1 MIKKI
6 MPIRIKIM
14 SISNETGVINR
25 DPSYFTLAE
34 TNLMVIYNPGTRL
47 GLIEELKAMM
57 KYLSPEETELHD
69 LTLST
74 LRKLERMTDT
84 AFAALD
90 LEIDGL

>member
-1 MIKKI
+1 
-6 MPIRIKIM
+6 
-14 SISNETGVINR
+14 
-25 DPSYFTLAE
+25 
-34 TNLMVIYNPGTRL
+34 MVIYNPGTRL

-57 KYLSPEETELHD
+57 NYLSPEETELHD

-90 LEIDGL
+90 LEIDGF

>member
-1 MIKKI
+1 MTH
-6 MPIRIKIM
+6 P
-14 SISNETGVINR
+14 T
-25 DPSYFTLAE
+25 FTLAE

-57 KYLSPEETELHD
+57 NYLSPEETELHD
-69 LTLST
+69 

>member
-1 MIKKI
+1 MTHS
-6 MPIRIKIM
+6 P
-14 SISNETGVINR
+14 
-25 DPSYFTLAE
+25 FTLAE

-57 KYLSPEETELHD
+57 KYLSPEETDLQA

-90 LEIDGL
+90 LEIDGF

>member
-1 MIKKI
+1 MTN
-6 MPIRIKIM
+6 PI
-14 SISNETGVINR
+14 
-25 DPSYFTLAE
+25 FTLAE
-34 TNLMVIYNPGTRL
+34 TNLVVIYNPGTRL

-57 KYLSPEETELHD
+57 NYLSPEETELHD

-74 LRKLERMTDT
+74 LRKLERLTDT

>member
-1 MIKKI
+1 MTH
-6 MPIRIKIM
+6 P
-14 SISNETGVINR
+14 T
-25 DPSYFTLAE
+25 FTLAE

-47 GLIEELKAMM
+47 GLIEELKGMM
-57 KYLSPEETELHD
+57 KYLSPEETDLQA

-74 LRKLERMTDT
+74 LGKLERMTDA

>member
-1 MIKKI
+1 MTH
-6 MPIRIKIM
+6 P
-14 SISNETGVINR
+14 T
-25 DPSYFTLAE
+25 FTLAE

-57 KYLSPEETELHD
+57 KYLSPEETDLQA

-74 LRKLERMTDT
+74 LGKLERLTDT

>member
-1 MIKKI
+1 MDFTFEEQEL
-6 MPIRIKIM
+6 M
-14 SISNETGVINR
+14 S
-25 DPSYFTLAE
+25 
-34 TNLMVIYNPGTRL
+34 IYNPGTRL

-57 KYLSPEETELHD
+57 NYLSPEETELHD

-74 LRKLERMTDT
+74 LRKLERMTDA

>member
-1 MIKKI
+1 MTH
-6 MPIRIKIM
+6 PI
-14 SISNETGVINR
+14 
-25 DPSYFTLAE
+25 FTLAE

-57 KYLSPEETELHD
+57 KYLSPEERELHD
-69 LTLST
+69 LT
-74 LRKLERMTDT
+74 LRKLERMTDA

>member
-1 MIKKI
+1 MTHS
-6 MPIRIKIM
+6 P
-14 SISNETGVINR
+14 
-25 DPSYFTLAE
+25 FTLAE

-57 KYLSPEETELHD
+57 KYLSPEETD
-69 LTLST
+69 LQALMLST
-74 LRKLERMTDT
+74 LGKLERLTDT

>member
-1 MIKKI
+1 MAH
-6 MPIRIKIM
+6 P
-14 SISNETGVINR
+14 T
-25 DPSYFTLAE
+25 FTLAE

-57 KYLSPEETELHD
+57 TYLSPEETDLHD
-69 LTLST
+69 LTMST
-74 LRKLERMTDT
+74 LRKLERLTDT

>member
-1 MIKKI
+1 MTHS
-6 MPIRIKIM
+6 P
-14 SISNETGVINR
+14 
-25 DPSYFTLAE
+25 FTLAE

-57 KYLSPEETELHD
+57 KYLSPEETDLQA

-74 LRKLERMTDT
+74 LGKLERMTDT

>member
-1 MIKKI
+1 MTHS
-6 MPIRIKIM
+6 P
-14 SISNETGVINR
+14 
-25 DPSYFTLAE
+25 FTLAE

-57 KYLSPEETELHD
+57 TYLSPEETDLHD

-74 LRKLERMTDT
+74 LRKLERLTDT

>member
-1 MIKKI
+1 MTH
-6 MPIRIKIM
+6 PI
-14 SISNETGVINR
+14 
-25 DPSYFTLAE
+25 FTLAE

-47 GLIEELKAMM
+47 GLVEELKAMM

-74 LRKLERMTDT
+74 LRKLECMTDT

>member
-1 MIKKI
+1 MTHS
-6 MPIRIKIM
+6 P
-14 SISNETGVINR
+14 
-25 DPSYFTLAE
+25 FTLAE

-57 KYLSPEETELHD
+57 NYLSPEETDLHD

-74 LRKLERMTDT
+74 LRKLERMTDA

>member
-1 MIKKI
+1 MTHS
-6 MPIRIKIM
+6 P
-14 SISNETGVINR
+14 
-25 DPSYFTLAE
+25 FTLAE

-57 KYLSPEETELHD
+57 TYLSPEETDLHD

-84 AFAALD
+84 VFAALD

>member
-1 MIKKI
+1 MTH
-6 MPIRIKIM
+6 P
-14 SISNETGVINR
+14 T
-25 DPSYFTLAE
+25 FTLAE

-47 GLIEELKAMM
+47 GLIQELKAMM

-69 LTLST
+69 LSLSA
-74 LRKLERMTDT
+74 LRKLECLTDT

>member
-1 MIKKI
+1 MTHS
-6 MPIRIKIM
+6 P
-14 SISNETGVINR
+14 
-25 DPSYFTLAE
+25 FTLAE

-57 KYLSPEETELHD
+57 KYLSPEETDLQA

-74 LRKLERMTDT
+74 LGKLERLTDM

>member
-1 MIKKI
+1 MTH
-6 MPIRIKIM
+6 P
-14 SISNETGVINR
+14 T
-25 DPSYFTLAE
+25 FTLAE

-57 KYLSPEETELHD
+57 KYLSPEETDLQA

-74 LRKLERMTDT
+74 LGKLERLTDT

-90 LEIDGL
+90 LEIDGF

>member
-1 MIKKI
+1 MTH
-6 MPIRIKIM
+6 P
-14 SISNETGVINR
+14 T
-25 DPSYFTLAE
+25 FTLAE

-57 KYLSPEETELHD
+57 KYLSPEETDLQA

-74 LRKLERMTDT
+74 LRKLEHLTDT

-90 LEIDGL
+90 LEIDGF

>member
-1 MIKKI
+1 MTH
-6 MPIRIKIM
+6 P
-14 SISNETGVINR
+14 T
-25 DPSYFTLAE
+25 FTLAE

-57 KYLSPEETELHD
+57 TYLSPEETDLHN
-69 LTLST
+69 LTMST
-74 LRKLERMTDT
+74 LRKLERLTDT

>member
-1 MIKKI
+1 MTH
-6 MPIRIKIM
+6 PI
-14 SISNETGVINR
+14 
-25 DPSYFTLAE
+25 FTLAE

-57 KYLSPEETELHD
+57 KYLSPEETDLQA

-74 LRKLERMTDT
+74 LGKLERLTDT

>member
-1 MIKKI
+1 
-6 MPIRIKIM
+6 MPDEPTSRI
-14 SISNETGVINR
+14 EAACTTATAF
-25 DPSYFTLAE
+25 DT
-34 TNLMVIYNPGTRL
+34 GTRL

-57 KYLSPEETELHD
+57 TYLSPEETDLHD

-74 LRKLERMTDT
+74 LRKLERLTDT